1 MENIGMGYIPISS
14 AAGSDNRLSGC
25 RNLSQV
31 HLFFFFFLFFE
42 SPPLCLS
49 PIRSFVFPGPAT
61 GIVMRSDAPSQH
73 AASQCSIVRGNPRRP
88 RGPAGLVCTPVTHF
102 WGVTCITAP
111 LRESLCHVYCHVPRY
126 AAWLQ
131 THQTHLQEY
140 WYWECRGEAPRR
152 VQTHSW
158 KTHTHSRDCALRN
171 GGKINPH
178 FPKLCEKNCST
189 RFCTWVSSLMPACLD
204 LNLPKCNFCTQLFP

>member
-1 MENIGMGYIPISS
+1 MENIRTGYVPISS
-14 AAGSDNRLSGC
+14 ATGSNNQLSGC
-25 RNLSQV
+25 CNLSQV
-31 HLFFFFFLFFE
+31 HLFFLFIFCIP
-42 SPPLCLS
+42 SSLFVSNPQFCLS
-49 PIRSFVFPGPAT
+49 RLAS

-73 AASQCSIVRGNPRRP
+73 AASQCSIVRGNPRRR

-140 WYWECRGEAPRR
+140 WYWECHGEAPRR
-152 VQTHSW
+152 VQTHFW
-158 KTHTHSRDCALRN
+158 KHTDIHVTARSEMA
-171 GGKINPH
+171 
-178 FPKLCEKNCST
+178 PK
-189 RFCTWVSSLMPACLD
+189 
-204 LNLPKCNFCTQLFP
+204 